1 MTYTPTTDEIRNG
14 WIETGWA
21 PDGTLCDKR
30 DGAEFDRWLAAHD
43 AEVRAQALREREQQM
58 RLAEEFAATTGRGL
72 AEWLAV
78 VEALSGPPDTPRAE
92 QTREDR

>member
-1 MTYTPTTDEIRNG
+1 MTYTPTTDEVRDE
-14 WIETGWA
+14 WIESGQGSPTVRLHA
-21 PDGTLCDKR
+21 
-30 DGAEFDRWLAAHD
+30 GAAFDRWLAAHD
-43 AEVRAQALREREQQM
+43 REVRAQSLREREQQM

>member
-1 MTYTPTTDEIRNG
+1 MTYTPTTDEVEHRYAYD
-14 WIETGWA
+14 ELYSMDCEA
-21 PDGTLCDKR
+21 DHHAFR
-30 DGAEFDRWLAAHD
+30 RWLAAHD
-43 AEVRAQALREREQQM
+43 REIRAQALREREQQM

-92 QTREDR
+92 QTKEDR